1 MGHAVGYGSIMLVLN
16 RKLNQSIVIA
26 DNITIK
32 VLEIKN
38 GSVRLGIT
46 APADTQV
53 NRLEIY
59 EAKRKGENG
68 ND

>member
-1 MGHAVGYGSIMLVLN
+1 MWGTSMLVLN
-16 RKLNQSIVIA
+16 RKLGESIVIA
-26 DNITIK
+26 DEIEIK

-46 APADTQV
+46 APSDTQV
-53 NRLEIY
+53 DRLEIY
-59 EAKRKGENG
+59 NAKKEGENA

>member
-1 MGHAVGYGSIMLVLN
+1 MLVLN
-16 RKLNQSIVIA
+16 RKVNKSIII
-26 DNITIK
+26 DHDIEIK

-46 APADTQV
+46 APDDTKV

-59 EAKRKGENG
+59 EAKKREGENA

>member
-1 MGHAVGYGSIMLVLN
+1 MLVLN
-16 RKLNQSIVIA
+16 RKLGQSIVIS

-38 GSVRLGIT
+38 GSVRLGIV
-46 APADTQV
+46 APSDTQV
-53 NRLEIY
+53 DRLEIY
-59 EAKRKGENG
+59 EAKREGENE

>member
-1 MGHAVGYGSIMLVLN
+1 MLVLN
-16 RKLNQSIVIA
+16 RKLGQSIVIA

-38 GSVRLGIT
+38 GSVRLGIV
-46 APADTQV
+46 APSDTQV
-53 NRLEIY
+53 DRLEVH
-59 EAKRKGENG
+59 EAKREGENA

>member
-1 MGHAVGYGSIMLVLN
+1 MLVLN

>member
-1 MGHAVGYGSIMLVLN
+1 MLVLN
-16 RKLNQSIVIA
+16 RKLGESIVIA
-26 DNITIK
+26 DEIEIK

-46 APADTQV
+46 APDDTQV
-53 NRLEIY
+53 DRLEIY
-59 EAKRKGENG
+59 NAKKEGENA

>member
-1 MGHAVGYGSIMLVLN
+1 MLVLN
-16 RKLNQSIVIA
+16 RKLGQSIVIG
-26 DNITIK
+26 DEVEIK

-38 GSVRLGIT
+38 GSVRLGIV

-53 NRLEIY
+53 DRLEIY
-59 EAKRKGENG
+59 EAKKREGENG